1 MQHVAWRELPSTQYS
16 SCLRIWTALLLHT
29 TCQGRSKSRPV
40 GRLQVEGFTGRMDR
54 GGLAGQQGMFVSIVI
69 AVMGAVLLTLILRL
83 VSGGRIREM

>member
-40 GRLQVEGFTGRMDR
+40 GRLQFEGITGRMAS
-54 GGLAGQQGMFVSIVI
+54 GAKAKNVTLEQK
-69 AVMGAVLLTLILRL
+69 AVG
-83 VSGGRIREM
+83 